1 VSLAIQ
7 ARVAERG
14 FDVSLEVAEGETL
27 AILGPNG
34 AGKSTL
40 LDIVAGLLRPDA
52 GRGEWAGTPLFDIG
66 GPQSLWLP
74 PHRRGIS
81 LLAQEPMLFPHLS
94 ALDNVAFG
102 PRSAGHSK
110 DAARATARTWLAE
123 VEAADLESSRPG
135 TLSGGQA
142 QRVAVARALAA
153 SPKLLLL
160 DEPLSALDVR
170 VASTLRRM
178 LRRVL
183 ATRTAIVVTHEVLD
197 ALTFADRVV
206 VMNGG
211 AIIEQGPTREVL
223 ERPRHPFTAELAG
236 LNLLIGTGSPTGL
249 VTSGG
254 LTIAGESVG
263 RGESIR
269 SGVKAAAAVRPSA
282 IAVYAVPP
290 DADNVVR
297 VTVSDLEPRGDS
309 IRVRTELSAAGSL
322 HADVSPGRAAALD
335 LAPGAELYFAFAA
348 SEVSIYP
355 R

>member
-1 VSLAIQ
+1 MQ
-7 ARVAERG
+7 ARVASRG
-14 FDVSLEVAEGETL
+14 FEVALEVAQGETL

-40 LDIVAGLLRPDA
+40 LHVIAGLLRPDA
-52 GRGEWAGTPLFDIG
+52 GRGVWAGTPLFDVG
-66 GPQSLWLP
+66 GSQSLWLP

-81 LLAQEPMLFPHLS
+81 LLAQEPLLFPHLS

-102 PRSAGHSK
+102 PRSAGRGRV
-110 DAARATARTWLAE
+110 AARTTARAWLAE
-123 VEAADLESSRPG
+123 VEAADLESNRPG

-153 SPKLLLL
+153 DPKLLLL
-160 DEPLSALDVR
+160 DEPLSALDVT

-206 VMNGG
+206 VMNAGS
-211 AIIEQGPTREVL
+211 IIEQGPTREVL

-236 LNLLIGTGSPTGL
+236 LNLLTGTSSAAGL

-254 LTIAGESVG
+254 LVVTGEPIPAGV
-263 RGESIR
+263 R
-269 SGVKAAAAVRPSA
+269 AAAAVRPSA
-282 IAVYAVPP
+282 IAVHSQVPN
-290 DADNVVR
+290 ADNVVR
-297 VTVSDLEPRGDS
+297 VTVRDVEPRGDA
-309 IRVRTELSAAGSL
+309 IRVRTELSDAGGSL

-335 LAPGAELYFAFAA
+335 LAPGSELYFAFAA